1 MGKKSLLR
9 KTMSIPRVH
18 YPTELLKTRST
29 SICRHILILITALTL
44 FIFLLHQQLRSFN
57 VKTVG
62 TSLRRSATSDDS
74 SDCRISFGT
83 YNGPKYLSEKF
94 TRGNPKC
101 LVQSKWMRLMQH
113 SVQLTKSSPVI
124 EDWLWIDYHERVNVL
139 VEAPTVTGAPS
150 QERQWLIFKQF
161 KYALED
167 ASTLAIIGGIIE
179 HGETPMEA
187 ASREIQEE
195 LQVTCQSSTF
205 LGRFRTDVNRGMG
218 YTNSFVMM
226 DCSYIRSGSEEQNGA
241 KKEEVGESDQ
251 EQQDVIRMSTSQVK
265 DAVRQGKFM
274 EVQWSNTVALALMHT
289 DAVTLNSKL

>member
-1 MGKKSLLR
+1 
-9 KTMSIPRVH
+9 MSIPRVH
-18 YPTELLKTRST
+18 YPTALLKTRST
-29 SICRHILILITALTL
+29 SICRHILIFISALTL

-57 VKTVG
+57 VKTAG
-62 TSLRRSATSDDS
+62 TSLRSSATSDGS
-74 SDCRISFGT
+74 NSDCHISFGT

-94 TRGNPKC
+94 TRGSPKC

-113 SVQLTKSSPVI
+113 SVQLTSYSPVI
-124 EDWLWIDYHERVNVL
+124 KDWLWIDYHERVNVL
-139 VEAPTVTGAPS
+139 VEAPTEAGAPS

-179 HGETPMEA
+179 PGETPMEA

-218 YTNSFVMM
+218 YTNSFVGM

-241 KKEEVGESDQ
+241 KKEEVGESDK

-289 DAVTLNSKL
+289 DALTLHYNL